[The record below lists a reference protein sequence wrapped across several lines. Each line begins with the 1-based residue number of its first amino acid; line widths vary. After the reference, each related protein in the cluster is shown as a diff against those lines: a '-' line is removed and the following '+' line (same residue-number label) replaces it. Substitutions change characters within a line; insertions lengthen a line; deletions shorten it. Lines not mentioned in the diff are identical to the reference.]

1 MALKIRRGTTAQRL
15 LITPAEGEIIYD
27 TTTGALYVG
36 NGTTAGGNEVV
47 SGSVGGNLVSDLVLS
62 GYNITGA
69 GNININGT
77 ITATGNITL
86 GDANTDNVTFN
97 ADINSNLLPDTTNTY
112 DIGSLSKKW
121 KDLHVRSIF
130 TEGITIDGD
139 KISTS
144 LSNADLTID
153 LSGTGKL
160 QVSGDA
166 NIDTAVTASSLSLTN
181 NINGSFRVWNQSVV
195 NNLASFENYNDSGQP
210 GLIDFLRSRGT
221 QTGQTSIQPNDL
233 LFGLNFSAWEGTANI
248 SAAGI
253 LATVGPTVSTGV
265 VSGILSFF
273 TQGTDGSYLERV
285 IIDQDGILT
294 ANYGLVSD
302 TVTGEFIRTEGLQL
316 FQNNITARNT
326 NEDVIIQ
333 GSGTAGVIVG
343 DYYIVNGSI
352 TPAVSNGD
360 IVLDPNGSGDLNL
373 RVTTAST
380 VGSAGAA
387 DPVPASPALYLVV
400 KINGTQYKIPAF
412 DML

>member
-36 NGTTAGGNEVV
+36 NGTTAGGNQVV

-97 ADINSNLLPDTTNTY
+97 ADINSNLLPDATNTY
-112 DIGSLSKKW
+112 DIGSGSKRW
-121 KDLHVRSIF
+121 KDIHARSIF
-130 TEGITIDGD
+130 TESISIDGD
-139 KISTS
+139 RISTT

-153 LSGTGKL
+153 LSGSGKL
-160 QVSGDA
+160 QVNGDA
-166 NIDTAVTASSLSLTN
+166 NVDTAVTASSLSLTN
-181 NINGSFRVWNQSVV
+181 NINGSLRVWNQSTV
-195 NNLASFENYNDSGQP
+195 NNLASFENYNDAGLP
-210 GLIDFLRSRGT
+210 GLIEFFRSRGT
-221 QTGQTSIQPNDL
+221 QTSQTSIQPNDI
-233 LFGLNFSAWEGTANI
+233 LFGLNFSAYEGTSI
-248 SAAGI
+248 SAAAGI
-253 LATVGPTVSTGV
+253 LTSVGSTVGSGV
-265 VSGILSFF
+265 ISGVLSFY
-273 TQGTDGSYLERV
+273 TQGGDGNFLERV
-285 IIDQDGILT
+285 VIDQDGILT

-302 TVTGEFIRTEGLQL
+302 IVTGEFIRTEGLQL

-343 DYYIVNGSI
+343 DYYINNGAI
-352 TPAVSNGD
+352 TPATSNGD
-360 IVLDPNGSGDLNL
+360 IVLNPNGSGDIDL

-400 KINGTQYKIPAF
+400 KVNGQQYKIPAF